1 MLIRSALFSQT
12 RTQKESTSPDPY
24 RTMAIQGQL
33 WTRTRIPHP
42 SLPPYPQEQD
52 PPKAVV
58 TLPYIRHLSESIQ
71 RILNPLGIHT
81 CFCPYQTL
89 RRTHIPPQQ
98 WSGVVY
104 RIPCGTCTKVYIG
117 QTSRTLEH
125 QLKEH
130 RRALVLGE
138 ISLSAV
144 AQHAVEEMHDIDWM
158 GATVVDSHPHFHQRC
173 ALEAWH
179 I

>member
-1 MLIRSALFSQT
+1 MDQNWHT
-12 RTQKESTSPDPY
+12 T
-24 RTMAIQGQL
+24 
-33 WTRTRIPHP
+33 
-42 SLPPYPQEQD
+42 SLPPSPQEQD
-52 PPKAVV
+52 LPKAVV
-58 TLPYIRHLSESIQ
+58 TLPYIWHLSESIR

-89 RRTHIPPQQ
+89 RQTHIPPQQ

-117 QTSRTLEH
+117 QTGRTLEH
-125 QLKEH
+125 RLKEH

-144 AQHAVEEMHDIDWM
+144 AQHAVEEMHNIDWM

-173 ALEAWH
+173 ALKAWH
-179 I
+179 IRSQDSTMNRGAGPLPSVSTPLIHQPIPSK